1 MHNGYLCIVLH
12 AHLPYIRHPEY
23 SYFLEE
29 NWLYEAITETYVPLL
44 DVFEKLISDKVDFR
58 ITLSLSPTLVEML
71 NDDLLRERYKKYIDN
86 LIALTEKELFRTK
99 GDIHFEPVVKMYYKR
114 FRRVKYL
121 FEEIY
126 KKDLVSVF
134 KSLLDTDK
142 IEIISSA
149 ATHAFLPNI
158 SVFPQAVRAQIKIG
172 SENYKRNFGRFPKGI
187 WLPECG
193 FAPGFDW
200 YLKEAGIRFFF
211 LETHG
216 MVHATPMPRYSVYA
230 PISCPSGVAAFGRD
244 LVSAKQVWSSFEGYP
259 GDFAYRDF
267 YRDIGFDLDMDYL
280 GPYINPD
287 GIKTFTGLKYYRIT
301 GGKDNKKPY
310 LIEKARNKAEEHAR
324 DFIIKK
330 KNQIGFLS
338 EVFKVRDA
346 RVRPIVTAI
355 YDAELFGHWWFEGLE
370 WLNFLMRKISYSQKD
385 FRTTT
390 PSEYLRSEVGST
402 DGLQI
407 CQPSLSSWGDKGYNE
422 VWLNKSNDYV
432 YRHLLKAT
440 ERMIYLAERFFH
452 ANGIIRRAMNQAA
465 REVLLAQH
473 SDWTF
478 MMNTGRAPE
487 YARKRFEEHIDRFNK
502 LYSFVT
508 TKNIPEKWLYEIEE
522 KDRLFQEI
530 DFRIYSV
537 DR

>member
-1 MHNGYLCIVLH
+1 MHKGYLCIVLH

-23 SYFLEE
+23 KYFLEE
-29 NWLYEAITETYVPLL
+29 NWLFEAITETYIPLL
-44 DVFEKLISDKVDFR
+44 DVFEKLISDNINFR
-58 ITLSLSPTLVEML
+58 ITLSLSPPLIEMF
-71 NDDLLRERYKKYIDN
+71 NDDLLRKRYKKYINN

-99 GDIHFEPVVKMYYKR
+99 GDIHFEPVVKMYYGR
-114 FRRVKYL
+114 LRRVKYL

-134 KSLLDTDK
+134 KSLLDTDR

-158 SVFPQAVRAQIKIG
+158 SVFPQAVRAQIKVG
-172 SENYKRNFGRFPKGI
+172 SENYKINFGRYPKGI

-193 FAPGFDW
+193 FAPDFDW
-200 YLKEAGIRFFF
+200 YLMESGIRFFF

-216 MVHATPMPRYSVYA
+216 MVHATPTPRYSVYA

-259 GDFAYRDF
+259 GDFVYRDF
-267 YRDIGFDLDMDYL
+267 YRDIGFDLDMKYL

-287 GIKTFTGLKYYRIT
+287 GIRTFTGLKYYGIT
-301 GGKDNKKPY
+301 GEKDNKKPY
-310 LIEKARNKAEEHAR
+310 VIHKARNKAEEHAR
-324 DFIIKK
+324 DFMIKK
-330 KNQIGFLS
+330 KNQIRFLS

-346 RVRPIVTAI
+346 RVRPIITAI

-370 WLNFLMRKISYSQKD
+370 WLDFLLRKISRSQKD
-385 FRTTT
+385 LRTIT
-390 PSEYLRSEVGST
+390 PSEYLRSEVRGSG
-402 DGLQI
+402 GLQI

-432 YRHLLKAT
+432 YRHLLKTT

-452 ANGIIRRAMNQAA
+452 ADGIVRRALNQAA

-478 MMNTGRAPE
+478 MMKTGRSPE
-487 YARKRFEEHIDRFNK
+487 YAMKRFEEHIDRFNK
-502 LYSFVT
+502 LYSFIT
-508 TKNIPEKWLYEIEE
+508 TKNIPEEWLYEIEE
-522 KDRLFQEI
+522 KDRIFQEI
-530 DFRIYSV
+530 DFRVYSV